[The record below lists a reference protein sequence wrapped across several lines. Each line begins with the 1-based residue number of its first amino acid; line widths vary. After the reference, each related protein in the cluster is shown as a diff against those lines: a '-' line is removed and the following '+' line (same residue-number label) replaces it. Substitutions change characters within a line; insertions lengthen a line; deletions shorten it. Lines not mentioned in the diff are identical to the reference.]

1 MISSKE
7 IVINYD
13 KLLDNNLR
21 PAIKI
26 KFNPSDTQYILCL
39 LDSGADYSTFPVS
52 IGKKIGIDFRDEDPI
67 DPPSQISGKIR
78 CKCYKVATS
87 FYVSWQSESISL
99 YVIWVDSNKV
109 YPVLGRIGF
118 FDKFKE
124 VAFCEEKKK
133 LILRR

>member
-7 IVINYD
+7 IIIPYN

-21 PAIKI
+21 PSISI
-26 KFNPSDTQYILCL
+26 KFDPFDTQSILCL

-52 IGKKIGIDFRDEDPI
+52 IGKKVGINFKDEDPI

-78 CKCYKVATS
+78 CKCYKVAKS
-87 FYVSWQSESISL
+87 FYVSWQSKSISS
-99 YVIWVDSNKV
+99 YIIWVDSNKV